1 MTGESRAQR
10 LVSHPRNSSW
20 QLFSL
25 LWSVWTPYGPR
36 EETHDE
42 KVPKEANR
50 RRTTESLEKRQIVWI
65 RLNKSRHSKKEN
77 QSEVFL

>member
-1 MTGESRAQR
+1 MTGENRAQR
-10 LVSHPRNSSW
+10 LVSHPRSSSW

-36 EETHDE
+36 EETHDG

-50 RRTTESLEKRQIVWI
+50 
-65 RLNKSRHSKKEN
+65 KEDN
-77 QSEVFL
+77 